1 MRKTCLA
8 ATFWL
13 LFTSGTFVCFGQNK
27 PVFSIPF
34 TLVDNRPFI
43 DVKIK
48 QHTFHF
54 MLDCG
59 ADYGLEA
66 KTAKI
71 LNQKLVDPMM
81 MGGGAGAKKAKVWS
95 TMVDT
100 AKIGPVVVSKM
111 KFLVVD
117 MSQVITKLHLP
128 YFDGIIGY
136 QFMKDYAVQ
145 FDYPHR
151 RLNFYSIYSSPS
163 PIPFTLYGG
172 SIPQFKVKIDGINA
186 IVIVDTGDRTA
197 FTLLNHFAIKTGII
211 RRYPLTDTM
220 ATGYGLGGPILAR
233 RFILRQLQ
241 IGNLKLT
248 NIASRIPM
256 AKTGAFADI
265 HIDGSIGGGILKQ
278 YKFTIDYKK
287 QNIYFE

>member
-8 ATFWL
+8 AILWL
-13 LFTSGTFVCFGQNK
+13 FLTAGVIACFGQNK
-27 PVFSIPF
+27 PAFSIPF
-34 TLVDNRPFI
+34 TLIDNRPYI
-43 DVKIK
+43 EVKIK

-81 MGGGAGAKKAKVWS
+81 MGGGAGAGKVTVWK
-95 TMVDT
+95 TTVDT
-100 AKIGPVVVSKM
+100 AKIGPVAVSKT

-117 MSQVITKLHLP
+117 MSEIISKLHLP
-128 YFDGIIGY
+128 YLDGMIGY

-145 FDYPHR
+145 FDYPHHR
-151 RLNFYSIYSSPS
+151 INFYSAYSAPS
-163 PIPFTLYGG
+163 SIPFTLYGG
-172 SIPQFKVKIDGINA
+172 SIPQFKAKIDGVDA

-197 FTLLNHFAIKTGII
+197 FTLLNHFAIQTGII
-211 RRYPLTDTM
+211 KRYPLTDTM
-220 ATGYGLGGPILAR
+220 VTGFGLGGPVMAR
-233 RFILRQLQ
+233 RFSLHQLQ
-241 IGNLKLT
+241 VGNVKLT

-256 AKTGAFADI
+256 AKTGAFADT
-265 HIDGSIGGGILKQ
+265 HIDGSVGGGILKQ

-287 QNIYFE
+287 QQIYFE